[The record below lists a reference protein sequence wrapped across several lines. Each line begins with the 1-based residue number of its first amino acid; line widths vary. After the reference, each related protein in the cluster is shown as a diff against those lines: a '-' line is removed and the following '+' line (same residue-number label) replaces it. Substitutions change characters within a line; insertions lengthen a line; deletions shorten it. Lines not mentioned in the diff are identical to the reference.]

1 MQVLVQNPENPCYER
16 VLEGLKPGKA
26 VVERFPTPT
35 IFH

>member
-16 VLEGLKPGKA
+16 VSEGLKPGKA
-26 VVERFPTPT
+26 VVGRFPNTT